1 MKTLLVGDL
10 HLKAKIILSMVEQK
24 IRELG
29 VKRVI
34 LLGDYV
40 DVYEQEKML
49 IFT

>member
-34 LLGDYV
+34 LLGDVTMWTYTN
-40 DVYEQEKML
+40 KKKC
-49 IFT
+49 